1 MLYIQDCSVDIEN
14 TWGEEIKM
22 LMISHWEGDITERF
36 ENTHKYEFI
45 HSIKNEMLVTS
56 VLNFKSNIN
65 PTSSMDYWQI
75 IFTTLDGKGFITSG
89 DFHCPVYTKNE
100 NENENKNENENE
112 VIININ
118 CESNKMLISYSN
130 CEFYSTSIHTDNEM
144 NNTLFYNKY
153 NNE

>member
-1 MLYIQDCSVDIEN
+1 MFYIQDCSVDIEN

-22 LMISHWEGDITERF
+22 LMISHWDGDITERF

-45 HSIKNEMLVTS
+45 DSIKNEMLVTS

-75 IFTTLDGKGFITSG
+75 IFTTFDGKGFITSG
-89 DFHCPVYTKNE
+89 DFHFPVYTKNE
-100 NENENKNENENE
+100 NKNE

-118 CESNKMLISYSN
+118 RDSNQMLISYSN
-130 CEFYSTSIHTDNEM
+130 REFYSTSIHADNEM

>member
-1 MLYIQDCSVDIEN
+1 MFYIQDCSVDIEN

-22 LMISHWEGDITERF
+22 LMISHWEGDITERL
-36 ENTHKYEFI
+36 ESTHKYEFI

-56 VLNFKSNIN
+56 VLNFKYSIN
-65 PTSSMDYWQI
+65 HTSSMDYWQI

-100 NENENKNENENE
+100 NKNE

-118 CESNKMLISYSN
+118 RDSNQMLVSYSN
-130 CEFYSTSIHTDNEM
+130 HEFYSTSIHADNEM

-153 NNE
+153 KNE